1 MKRFMTDQ
9 SDNKEAALYTSE
21 KHKEQKKARIIKAA
35 AQVFADRGFSGT
47 VMADIADRAGIG
59 KGTLYEYFDS
69 KEDLFF
75 AVFEWFTQE
84 TEAAAKVSISA
95 LGGSV
100 SERLAVLSESVMQS
114 WLDMKDLFTLVMEF
128 WAASASSQMKQ
139 RFKGYFR
146 QAYEDFRRIV
156 AALIREGIEH
166 GEFRED
172 IVPESVAAALVG
184 TWDALLLQAWFD
196 ETFDPLTT
204 ARNFVAVLIRG
215 LAAEKLPNQVWTK

>member
-1 MKRFMTDQ
+1 MTDQ
-9 SDNKEAALYTSE
+9 SDNKEAVLNSSE
-21 KHKEQKKARIIKAA
+21 QQKQHKKARIIKAA

-47 VMADIADRAGIG
+47 VMADIADQAGIG

-114 WLDMKDLFTLVMEF
+114 WLEMKDFFTLVMEF

-166 GEFRED
+166 GEFQED

-204 ARNFVAVLIRG
+204 ARDFVAVLIRG
-215 LAAEKLPNQVWTK
+215 LAAEKDDAI

>member
-1 MKRFMTDQ
+1 MTHQ
-9 SDNKEAALYTSE
+9 SDNKEAALYTCE

-47 VMADIADRAGIG
+47 VMADIADQAGIG

-114 WLDMKDLFTLVMEF
+114 WLEMKDLFTLVMEF

-166 GEFRED
+166 GEFQED

-204 ARNFVAVLIRG
+204 ARNFVDVLIRG
-215 LAAEKLPNQVWTK
+215 LVAKKP

>member
-1 MKRFMTDQ
+1 MN
-9 SDNKEAALYTSE
+9 SSE
-21 KHKEQKKARIIKAA
+21 KHKEQKKALIIQAA

-47 VMADIADRAGIG
+47 VMADIADQAGIG

-114 WLDMKDLFTLVMEF
+114 WLEMKDLFTLVMEF

-156 AALIREGIEH
+156 AALVREGIEH
-166 GEFRED
+166 GEFQED

-215 LAAEKLPNQVWTK
+215 LAAEKHDAI

>member
-1 MKRFMTDQ
+1 MTDQ

-114 WLDMKDLFTLVMEF
+114 WLEMKDLFTLVMEF

-184 TWDALLLQAWFD
+184 SWDALLLQAWFD

>member
-1 MKRFMTDQ
+1 MTDQ

-114 WLDMKDLFTLVMEF
+114 WLEMKDLFTLVMEF

-166 GEFRED
+166 GEFREN

-215 LAAEKLPNQVWTK
+215 LAAEKDDAI

>member
-1 MKRFMTDQ
+1 M
-9 SDNKEAALYTSE
+9 YTSE

-114 WLDMKDLFTLVMEF
+114 WLEMKDLFTLVMEF

-215 LAAEKLPNQVWTK
+215 LAAEKDDAI

>member
-1 MKRFMTDQ
+1 MVLIMTDQ

-47 VMADIADRAGIG
+47 VMADIADQAGIG

-114 WLDMKDLFTLVMEF
+114 WLEMKDLFTLVMEF

-215 LAAEKLPNQVWTK
+215 LAAEKDDAI

>member
-1 MKRFMTDQ
+1 MTDQ

-114 WLDMKDLFTLVMEF
+114 WLEMKDHFTLVMEF

-204 ARNFVAVLIRG
+204 ARDFVAVLIRG

>member
-1 MKRFMTDQ
+1 MTDQ

-114 WLDMKDLFTLVMEF
+114 WLEMKDLFTLVMEF

-184 TWDALLLQAWFD
+184 SWDALLLQAWFD

-215 LAAEKLPNQVWTK
+215 LAAEKDDAI

>member
-1 MKRFMTDQ
+1 MVLIMTDQ

-21 KHKEQKKARIIKAA
+21 KHKEQKKALIIKAA

-47 VMADIADRAGIG
+47 VMADIADQAGIG

-114 WLDMKDLFTLVMEF
+114 WLEMKDLFTLVMEF

-166 GEFRED
+166 GEFQED
-172 IVPESVAAALVG
+172 TVPESVAAALVG

-215 LAAEKLPNQVWTK
+215 LAAEKDDAI

>member
-1 MKRFMTDQ
+1 M
-9 SDNKEAALYTSE
+9 YTSE

-114 WLDMKDLFTLVMEF
+114 WLEMKDLFTLVMEF

-184 TWDALLLQAWFD
+184 SWDALLLQAWFD

-215 LAAEKLPNQVWTK
+215 LAAEKDDAI

>member
-1 MKRFMTDQ
+1 MTDQ

-21 KHKEQKKARIIKAA
+21 KHKEQKKALIIKAA

-47 VMADIADRAGIG
+47 VMADIADQAGIG

-114 WLDMKDLFTLVMEF
+114 WLEMKDLFTLVMEF

-166 GEFRED
+166 GEFQED

-204 ARNFVAVLIRG
+204 ARDFVAVLIRG
-215 LAAEKLPNQVWTK
+215 LAAEKLPNQAWTK

>member
-1 MKRFMTDQ
+1 M
-9 SDNKEAALYTSE
+9 YTSE
-21 KHKEQKKARIIKAA
+21 KHKEQKKALIIKAA

-100 SERLAVLSESVMQS
+100 SERLAVLSESVIQS
-114 WLDMKDLFTLVMEF
+114 WLEMKDLFTLVMEF

-166 GEFRED
+166 GEFQED

-215 LAAEKLPNQVWTK
+215 LAAEKDDAI

>member
-1 MKRFMTDQ
+1 M
-9 SDNKEAALYTSE
+9 YTSE

-114 WLDMKDLFTLVMEF
+114 WLEMKDLFTLVMEF

-166 GEFRED
+166 GEFQED

>member
-1 MKRFMTDQ
+1 MTDQ

-114 WLDMKDLFTLVMEF
+114 WLEMKDLFTLVMEF

-215 LAAEKLPNQVWTK
+215 LAAEKDDAI

>member
-1 MKRFMTDQ
+1 M
-9 SDNKEAALYTSE
+9 YTSE

-114 WLDMKDLFTLVMEF
+114 WLEMKDLFTLVMEF

-166 GEFRED
+166 GEFREN

-184 TWDALLLQAWFD
+184 SWDALLLQAWFD

-215 LAAEKLPNQVWTK
+215 LAAEKDDAI